1 MTPDTGATRFLGLA
15 MLIALVGLVFLGY
28 LSS

>member
-1 MTPDTGATRFLGLA
+1 MISDTGATRFLGLA
-15 MLIALVGLVFLGY
+15 MLFTVVGLVFLGY

>member
-1 MTPDTGATRFLGLA
+1 MTPDSGATRFIGLA
-15 MLIALVGLVFLGY
+15 MLFTLVGLVFLGY